1 MIAIRQAEERR
12 QEAAMRAQLEAEK
25 PVALSEWKGWV
36 PWAANKRFEVSK
48 FEFKF
53 PRARIYELIRA
64 RSRIYRSQILQLN
77 IRWN

>member
-12 QEAAMRAQLEAEK
+12 QEAALRAQLEAEK

-48 FEFKF
+48 LKTLNSKS
-53 PRARIYELIRA
+53 RELE
-64 RSRIYRSQILQLN
+64 LTN
-77 IRWN
+77 